1 MAGNNDSG
9 SQQRSSFISE
19 PHRLEELA
27 WYICMSAISQE
38 ADVCA
43 CVCER
48 QPPDRFQPRR

>member
-1 MAGNNDSG
+1 MAGNNVSG
-9 SQQRSSFISE
+9 SRQRSSFISE

-38 ADVCA
+38 ADA
-43 CVCER
+43 CER